1 VPVQHN
7 PMRSKNPRRIA
18 ALIMVNVSP
27 RWITPCAALGA
38 LHRVG
43 AKCRLHH
50 RRAALQPG
58 RRKRRCTQREMARV
72 AERIGCLARHV
83 EELDVPIMAV
93 ESGSLDRLDVS
104 DLRGKWIGLCG
115 LYGGRFACVRE
126 SVRWLRA
133 RRIRVI
139 QVRDAI
145 VWPPGEKPSGSLG
158 TVLFPGVYFP
168 PWLNANIGV

>member
-1 VPVQHN
+1 LDHPLCRGQ
-7 PMRSKNPRRIA
+7 SAGCTIIEPRQN
-18 ALIMVNVSP
+18 LDTHSY
-27 RWITPCAALGA
+27 
-38 LHRVG
+38 
-43 AKCRLHH
+43 
-50 RRAALQPG
+50 
-58 RRKRRCTQREMARV
+58 EMARV

-83 EELDVPIMAV
+83 EELDLPIIAV
-93 ESGSLDRLDVS
+93 ESGALDRLDIS
-104 DLRGKWIGLCG
+104 DLRGKWIALCG

-145 VWPPGEKPSGSLG
+145 VWPPSEKPSGSLA

-168 PWLNANIGV
+168 RWLNASLGA